1 MFGGSRSSNASD
13 VRRSVSMDGLTGLER
28 ERLERTLHNNEPVY
42 QAPVQSAQPQPLPVA
57 VPNTRAAAAA
67 APQPIPAAGSA
78 AHLHAGPGIK
88 LKGEITGC
96 DTLRVEGAV
105 DGNATARQLILCP
118 GGSFLGTAEIDEAE
132 IEGNFDGTLN
142 VRGRLLLRSNGRIAG
157 TLSYGEIE
165 VERGG
170 EIAGQITAHG
180 QHIAAKPQPGSAF
193 VSVPNER
200 RALIGSSAKSL
211 LQPIVQTSRP
221 AQPAEDAAAPASA
234 SAAVQPNPR
243 TRLEQAAAGDPSSK
257 ARKVVFF
264 GRG

>member
-1 MFGGSRSSNASD
+1 MFGGSRNSNASD
-13 VRRSVSMDGLTGLER
+13 VRRSANMGGLTGLER
-28 ERLERTLHNNEPVY
+28 ERLERTLHSDESLHRA
-42 QAPVQSAQPQPLPVA
+42 QVQSAPPQPLPVA
-57 VPNTRAAAAA
+57 VPNKQAAVA
-67 APQPIPAAGSA
+67 APQPIPVAGSA

-105 DGNATARQLILCP
+105 DGNATARLLILCP

-165 VERGG
+165 VEKGG
-170 EIAGQITAHG
+170 EIAGQITPHG
-180 QHIAAKPQPGSAF
+180 QQVAAKPKSDSAF

-200 RALIGSSAKSL
+200 RALTGSSAKPLPQSF
-211 LQPIVQTSRP
+211 VQTPRP
-221 AQPAEDAAAPASA
+221 AQPAQEADAPVSA